1 MSSREQHHKTSEG
14 VPPGGRPPNAQQQ
27 ALLEGLALEMEEMI
41 DKLFARSEEVGLC
54 NHPLSSTQCDAC
66 KAAHPG
72 GGGGRRFRRR
82 CTRRWR
88 AGICPVMIHGS
99 RCHPCGSLTR
109 RKSDS
114 ASCSATWHSSVAG
127 RLELRRSSRSSPLH
141 KPLAPVPP
149 ECCSAV
155 NPESC
160 EGAQD
165 EHDIDDEQH
174 SCKRCPTMP
183 RGKASALSL
192 DLLAGH
198 RHSHRWDRL
207 KFLFVTRGSI
217 TQVRMDSKQASQA
230 HGART

>member
-1 MSSREQHHKTSEG
+1 VWATDSEAEAAQDPIEAATRIAQGETIPGHSVDMSSREQHHKTSEG
-14 VPPGGRPPNAQQQ
+14 IPPGGRPPNAQQQ

-54 NHPLSSTQCDAC
+54 NHPLSRTVCYAC

-155 NPESC
+155 ISLCGIGRYPNRHRES
-160 EGAQD
+160 
-165 EHDIDDEQH
+165 
-174 SCKRCPTMP
+174 RV
-183 RGKASALSL
+183 L
-192 DLLAGH
+192 
-198 RHSHRWDRL
+198 
-207 KFLFVTRGSI
+207 RGSAG
-217 TQVRMDSKQASQA
+217 RA
-230 HGART
+230 